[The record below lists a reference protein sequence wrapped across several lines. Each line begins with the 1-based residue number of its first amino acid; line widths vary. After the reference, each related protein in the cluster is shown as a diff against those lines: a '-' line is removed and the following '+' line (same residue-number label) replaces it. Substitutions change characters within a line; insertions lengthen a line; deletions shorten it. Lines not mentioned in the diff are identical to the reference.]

1 MAVGEWP
8 MCPPYWSIPI
18 PCGKKDVPSWMS
30 LMPAALCMSAS
41 TLIPTHR
48 AIPASQQLGNM
59 NCAFSPTDDKLRPSS
74 DKDFTPRPQEL
85 TQGCP
90 SLSIPCPGSLSPG
103 LILKLALGRVHP
115 GSWQPPLHSLAS
127 SLGYSPK
134 LSATI
139 HLSLLFL
146 SQMTHK
152 MK

>member
-1 MAVGEWP
+1 MSTILAHSHPLQEEGCAIFDVTNASCSVYVSVHP
-8 MCPPYWSIPI
+8 DPHTIPFQPRNNWGAGI
-18 PCGKKDVPSWMS
+18 VLSVPQMS
-30 LMPAALCMSAS
+30 
-41 TLIPTHR
+41 
-48 AIPASQQLGNM
+48 
-59 NCAFSPTDDKLRPSS
+59 KLRPSS

-90 SLSIPCPGSLSPG
+90 SLSIPCPGSHSPG
-103 LILKLALGRVHP
+103 LVLKLALGRVHP

-146 SQMTHK
+146 LQMTHK